1 MIDHYFNKKV
11 VQESDIPTK
20 LVKRFY
26 NLTVNYLKKISITV
40 LKEVPSLMT
49 LKRLWL
55 WPSIFTRPD
64 MLHTF
69 LKNRRPCFP

>member
-26 NLTVNYLKKISITV
+26 NLTVDYLKKISITV

-49 LKRLWL
+49 LKRLWS

-69 LKNRRPCFP
+69 LKQ